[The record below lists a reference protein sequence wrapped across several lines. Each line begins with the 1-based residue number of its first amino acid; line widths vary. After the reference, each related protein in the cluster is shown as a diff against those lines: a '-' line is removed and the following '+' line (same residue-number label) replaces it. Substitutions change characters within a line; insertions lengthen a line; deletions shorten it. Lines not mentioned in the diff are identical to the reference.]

1 MADSSKSKKPDS
13 KTSGVGFQKL
23 DNEADSKTSESSN
36 SEKSA
41 EPTAANKKPEPEVP
55 TESISISPV
64 TSSEPAKAETKP
76 EVAPTPKPPEPKSE
90 PVSATQPNVEPKP
103 EPVNV
108 VKPPAETKAEPISA
122 SMHPPEVKPEQM
134 SAPMNPPEVKP
145 EPINVVKPPAETKAE
160 PLTTAPTVPVIS
172 EAPETVETS
181 QLDVQ
186 VIKEKVLHFISD
198 LPEIFSNFFG
208 EYQRPLWTVV
218 GFVLIIVT
226 IKALV
231 GVLDSINDIPLVE
244 STLEIVGMG
253 YSGWFVYRY
262 LLRSE
267 NRQELLAKF
276 QSWKAEFLGREDS

>member
-1 MADSSKSKKPDS
+1 MTDSSKSKKPDS

-23 DNEADSKTSESSN
+23 DNEADSKTSESSQ

-64 TSSEPAKAETKP
+64 TSEEPVKAETKP
-76 EVAPTPKPPEPKSE
+76 EVAPTPKPPEPKPE
-90 PVSATQPNVEPKP
+90 PVSATQPAVEPKP

-108 VKPPAETKAEPISA
+108 VKPPAEIKAEPINA
-122 SMHPPEVKPEQM
+122 S
-134 SAPMNPPEVKP
+134 MNPPEVKP
-145 EPINVVKPPAETKAE
+145 EPKSTPMNNPPEVKPE
-160 PLTTAPTVPVIS
+160 PPTTAPTVPVIS

-186 VIKEKVLHFISD
+186 AVKEKVLHFISD
-198 LPEIFSNFFG
+198 LPETFSNFFG

-218 GFVLIIVT
+218 GIVLILVT
-226 IKALV
+226 FKALV
-231 GVLDSINDIPLVE
+231 GVLDSINDVPLVE

-253 YSGWFVYRY
+253 YSGWFIYRY

-267 NRQELLAKF
+267 SRQELLAKF
-276 QSWKAEFLGREDS
+276 QSWKAEFLGQEDS